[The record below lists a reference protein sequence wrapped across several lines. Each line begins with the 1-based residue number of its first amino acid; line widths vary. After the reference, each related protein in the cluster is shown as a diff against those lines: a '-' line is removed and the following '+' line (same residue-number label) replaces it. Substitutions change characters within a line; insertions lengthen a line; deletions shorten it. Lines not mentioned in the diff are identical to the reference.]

1 MNVQPTGTIT
11 FLFSDIEGSTKKW
24 EQQPDAM
31 RVALASHDR
40 LLRQAF
46 EAVGGFVFK
55 TIGDAFC
62 VAFDTPHV
70 ALVGALESQRA
81 LRAALTPELV
91 ALGRRIGRLV
101 DLSARHQLP
110 AAWHV
115 RAHEGWHVAFEAA
128 RA

>member
-40 LLRQAF
+40 LLRLAF

-62 VAFDTPHV
+62 VAFDTPHS
-70 ALVGALESQRA
+70 ALVGALEAQRA
-81 LRAALTPELV
+81 QRAQRAAEWGETGALALDEESIALYRQAGDIWLV
-91 ALGRRIGRLV
+91 VILA
-101 DLSARHQLP
+101 
-110 AAWHV
+110 
-115 RAHEGWHVAFEAA
+115 
-128 RA
+128 